1 MNYKTL
7 FSAATI
13 AAMTLSAGAASGDD
27 EEMTRGEKRLA
38 KIMEDYKPTG
48 EIKHC
53 VSLRYLRDSR
63 IIDDKTI
70 FFKGVGKRGYMN
82 KMSHKCSGLERE
94 ERFMYST
101 SIAQLCRHE
110 IITVLDSF
118 GRQWGSCGL
127 GDFEEYTKK
136 TAEEKASEKAAE
148 NGSAKGE
155 GNRED

>member
-7 FSAATI
+7 FSAAMI
-13 AAMTLSAGAASGDD
+13 AAMTLSAGAASD
-27 EEMTRGEKRLA
+27 EDEDMTRGEKRLA
-38 KIMEDYKPTG
+38 NIMEDYKLTG
-48 EIKHC
+48 ETRRC
-53 VSLRYLRDSR
+53 VPLRFLRDSR

-82 KMSHKCSGLERE
+82 IMSHKCSGLERE

-101 SIAQLCRHE
+101 SVAQLCRNE

-127 GDFEEYTKK
+127 GDFVEYTKK
-136 TAEEKASEKAAE
+136 TDEEKAADKATDQ
-148 NGSAKGE
+148 
-155 GNRED
+155 GN